1 MGLSAADI
9 YWVAVCYPYFFLS
22 LPIYSYLFLSHPIDP
37 YFSPLRPTF
46 SFVIPKINY
55 IFVCG

>member
-1 MGLSAADI
+1 MSAADI
-9 YWVAVCYPYFFLS
+9 YWVAVCYPY
-22 LPIYSYLFLSHPIDP
+22 LFLSPPLTPI
-37 YFSPLRPTF
+37 SPHYTPF